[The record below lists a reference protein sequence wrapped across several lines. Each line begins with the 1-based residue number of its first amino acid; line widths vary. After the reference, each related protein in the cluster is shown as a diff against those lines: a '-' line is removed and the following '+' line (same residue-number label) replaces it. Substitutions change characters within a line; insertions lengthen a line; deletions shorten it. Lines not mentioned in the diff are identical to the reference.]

1 LDSLISLT
9 TIALIVVVA
18 LTGGLL
24 LVRLKQPPILGYILT
39 GVFLG
44 PSGFGIVKSYHHI
57 ELLAELGVLL
67 LLFVIGMELN
77 LRTFKRVWGLAT
89 LCTIAQ
95 IAISLVITFLLSLI
109 FSWSLAL
116 SLLFGFVIALSST
129 AVVVKMLESIGE
141 LKTDVGQFAVGILIA
156 QDLAVIPMI
165 LILKNSS
172 SISFLDFGLIA
183 KLVFS
188 MGLII
193 TLINYF
199 GKRQRVKLPLQ
210 SLIYGDK
217 DLFPLVSLAICFAAS
232 AIAGFIGLSSPY
244 GAFLAGLILGNT
256 NERGLMIETTK
267 PIQSILMMVF
277 FLSIGFLLDLSFVFN
292 HIGVVIILLFIITLG
307 KTALNISIFRFFRLP
322 WSQAFLIGVVLAQ
335 LGEFSFL
342 MATISYNSKIINDT
356 GYRLVVALTV
366 LSLGMSPVWMTSAR
380 RLKLFLLGTPLSFNG
395 ILNAVCGQEILYIRN
410 FFKKVQNR
418 LKNKQDQKAITY
430 LNKDEDK
437 KD

>member
-1 LDSLISLT
+1 MDSLISLT

-292 HIGVVIILLFIITLG
+292 HIGIVIILLFIITLG

-380 RLKLFLLGTPLSFNG
+380 RLKLFLLGTPLSFKG
-395 ILNAVCGQEILYIRN
+395 ILNAVCGQEMLYIKN

-418 LKNKQDQKAITY
+418 LKNNQGQKAITY

>member
-1 LDSLISLT
+1 MDSLISLT

-156 QDLAVIPMI
+156 QDLAVI
-165 LILKNSS
+165 
-172 SISFLDFGLIA
+172 
-183 KLVFS
+183 
-188 MGLII
+188 
-193 TLINYF
+193 
-199 GKRQRVKLPLQ
+199 Q
-210 SLIYGDK
+210 
-217 DLFPLVSLAICFAAS
+217 
-232 AIAGFIGLSSPY
+232 
-244 GAFLAGLILGNT
+244 
-256 NERGLMIETTK
+256 
-267 PIQSILMMVF
+267 
-277 FLSIGFLLDLSFVFN
+277 
-292 HIGVVIILLFIITLG
+292 
-307 KTALNISIFRFFRLP
+307 
-322 WSQAFLIGVVLAQ
+322 
-335 LGEFSFL
+335 
-342 MATISYNSKIINDT
+342 
-356 GYRLVVALTV
+356 
-366 LSLGMSPVWMTSAR
+366 
-380 RLKLFLLGTPLSFNG
+380 
-395 ILNAVCGQEILYIRN
+395 
-410 FFKKVQNR
+410 
-418 LKNKQDQKAITY
+418 
-430 LNKDEDK
+430 
-437 KD
+437 

>member
-1 LDSLISLT
+1 
-9 TIALIVVVA
+9 
-18 LTGGLL
+18 
-24 LVRLKQPPILGYILT
+24 
-39 GVFLG
+39 
-44 PSGFGIVKSYHHI
+44 
-57 ELLAELGVLL
+57 
-67 LLFVIGMELN
+67 
-77 LRTFKRVWGLAT
+77 
-89 LCTIAQ
+89 
-95 IAISLVITFLLSLI
+95 
-109 FSWSLAL
+109 
-116 SLLFGFVIALSST
+116 
-129 AVVVKMLESIGE
+129 
-141 LKTDVGQFAVGILIA
+141 
-156 QDLAVIPMI
+156 MI